1 MDFFFC
7 VQDTDLYE
15 GMDAAD
21 LDKLPDMTNSQ
32 VYQQGE
38 ILFSPEQP
46 AEDVF
51 ILKEGEVELY
61 LEEDGKKITI
71 ETIVPGEVFGDF
83 SNYKTVYTAKVARKS
98 FICKTPKKV
107 FMKALSQNNELCF
120 RFMQLLAD
128 RLTYYENR
136 LASLV
141 RPAKQQVIDE
151 LLRMKAKEERTIFG
165 KVFRFPIKISHQ
177 RLAERVGLNR
187 VTVTRILGDLKKE
200 GKVKLNEKT
209 GELQVKV

>member
-15 GMDAAD
+15 GMDPAD
-21 LDKLPDMTNSQ
+21 LAKLPDTTNSQ

-38 ILFSPEQP
+38 VLFSPDQP
-46 AEDVF
+46 AQDVF
-51 ILKEGEVELY
+51 ILKEGEVDLY

-83 SNYKTVYTAKVARKS
+83 SNYKTVYTAKVARKT

-107 FMKALSQNNELCF
+107 FMHALAQNNQLCF

-141 RPAKQQVIDE
+141 RPAKQQVVDE

-165 KVFRFPIKISHQ
+165 KVFRFPVKISHQ

-200 GKVKLNEKT
+200 GRVKVNDKT
-209 GELQVKV
+209 GEIQVKV

>member
-7 VQDTDLYE
+7 VQDTDLYD
-15 GMDAAD
+15 GVDSAD
-21 LDKLPDMTNSQ
+21 LKKLQATTQTQ
-32 VYQQGE
+32 VYDQGE
-38 ILFSPEQP
+38 ILFSPENP
-46 AEDVF
+46 AEEVF

-83 SNYKTVYTAKVARKS
+83 SNYKPVYTAKVARKS

-107 FMKALSQNNELCF
+107 FMQTLSKNNELCF

-128 RLTYYENR
+128 RLIYHENR
-136 LASLV
+136 LASLI

-151 LLRMKAKEERTIFG
+151 LMRMKAKEERTIFG

-200 GKVKLNEKT
+200 GKVKVNEKT
-209 GELQVKV
+209 GEIQVRV

>member
-7 VQDTDLYE
+7 MQDTDLYE

-21 LDKLPDMTNSQ
+21 LSKLPDTTNSQ
-32 VYQQGE
+32 VCLQGE
-38 ILFSPEQP
+38 ILFSPENP
-46 AEDVF
+46 AKDVF

-61 LEEDGKKITI
+61 LEENGKKITI
-71 ETIVPGEVFGDF
+71 ETIVPGEVFGNC
-83 SNYKTVYTAKVARKS
+83 SNYKTVYTARVARKS

-107 FMKALSQNNELCF
+107 FMNALAKNNELCF

-128 RLTYYENR
+128 RLTYSENR

-141 RPAKQQVIDE
+141 RPAKQQIIDE
-151 LLRMKAKEERTIFG
+151 LVRMKAKEERTIFG
-165 KVFRFPIKISHQ
+165 KIFRFPVKISHQ
-177 RLAERVGLNR
+177 ALAERVGLNR

-200 GKVKLNEKT
+200 NIITLNPKT
-209 GELQVKV
+209 GEIKINV

>member
-15 GMDAAD
+15 GLEPSELA
-21 LDKLPDMTNSQ
+21 KLPDTTNSQ

-98 FICKTPKKV
+98 FICKTPKKI
-107 FMKALSQNNELCF
+107 FMHALAQNNELCF

-141 RPAKQQVIDE
+141 RPAKQQVVDE
-151 LLRMKAKEERTIFG
+151 LLRMKAKEQRTIFG

-200 GKVKLNEKT
+200 GRVKVNDKT
-209 GELQVKV
+209 GEIMVTV